1 MIKVAA
7 VPSGTPAGTTSAV
20 VKSHRLA
27 RLAVIA
33 ASAARQH
40 GAQLKF
46 ERTEE
51 REMKSGRHIFSKWLP
66 GSMERSSGDLEQQG
80 NIKPGNLSKGIDRQ
94 STPPEVNR
102 MTGDTAKQKTQWADN
117 PLVSV
122 IIVVPAVMKV
132 ASHVTNVIISFV
144 SVDDD
149 NEMENL
155 TEDQLREMILGSN
168 EPTPMVIV
176 RGSSSSSAAGVSAT
190 SKVDVERR
198 QKVHKMLA
206 DWERFV

>member
-1 MIKVAA
+1 MIQVAA
-7 VPSGTPAGTTSAV
+7 VPSGTPAGNTIAV

-27 RLAVIA
+27 RIAVVA

-40 GAQLKF
+40 GVQLKF
-46 ERTEE
+46 ERKGE
-51 REMKSGRHIFSKWLP
+51 REMKGGSHIFSKWLP
-66 GSMERSSGDLEQQG
+66 GSVELSNGDLEQQG
-80 NIKPGNLSKGIDRQ
+80 NIKPGNLSKGMDRQ
-94 STPPEVNR
+94 STPTEVNR
-102 MTGDTAKQKTQWADN
+102 MTGDIAKQKTQWADN

-132 ASHVTNVIISFV
+132 ASHVTNVLISFV

-149 NEMENL
+149 DEMENF
-155 TEDQLREMILGSN
+155 TEDQLRKMILGSN
-168 EPTPMVIV
+168 EPAPMVIV
-176 RGSSSSSAAGVSAT
+176 SAN
-190 SKVDVERR
+190 SKVDEERR

>member
-1 MIKVAA
+1 
-7 VPSGTPAGTTSAV
+7 
-20 VKSHRLA
+20 
-27 RLAVIA
+27 VIA

-40 GAQLKF
+40 GVQLKF
-46 ERTEE
+46 ERKGE
-51 REMKSGRHIFSKWLP
+51 REMKSGSHIFSKWLP
-66 GSMERSSGDLEQQG
+66 GSVERSSGDLEQQG
-80 NIKPGNLSKGIDRQ
+80 NIKPGNLSKGMDRQ
-94 STPPEVNR
+94 PTPTEVNR

-132 ASHVTNVIISFV
+132 ASHVTNVLISFV

-149 NEMENL
+149 DEMENF
-155 TEDQLREMILGSN
+155 TEDQLRKMILGSN
-168 EPTPMVIV
+168 EPAPMVIV
-176 RGSSSSSAAGVSAT
+176 SAN
-190 SKVDVERR
+190 SKVDEERR